1 MNVMQYSLK
10 SVLTVVITAGF
21 LMMSTAASAAHGENS
36 GKPPDHSNGPGV
48 PASPDKPGKPD
59 KPDKPSETTNQ
70 TSKQAPGEAKSQ
82 ADEA

>member
-21 LMMSTAASAAHGENS
+21 LMMSTAALAAHGENS

-59 KPDKPSETTNQ
+59 KPSETTNQ